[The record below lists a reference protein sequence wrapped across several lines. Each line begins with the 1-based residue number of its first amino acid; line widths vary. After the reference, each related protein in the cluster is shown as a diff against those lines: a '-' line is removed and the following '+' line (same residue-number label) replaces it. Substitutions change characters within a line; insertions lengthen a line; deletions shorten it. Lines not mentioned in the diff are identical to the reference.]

1 MKKEDFITINEM
13 FRRLN
18 KIKRFYTILDKLTF
32 LHILLIWSG
41 IVVFFGLLYFLL
53 SNPASFLAY
62 VFNNARVKSLGDNIY
77 FSFISAT
84 SGFSGITANGLFKL
98 LSIFEVICG
107 LLLLALLTSKLVSI
121 KQDVI
126 LNEIYEISFRERISR
141 TRSSLLLFRQNINR
155 IIGNIEDGSVRRR
168 EISDL
173 YTHFSSLENT
183 LHEVINIFSK
193 TGGAH
198 FVKEIDSL
206 NAELILNSVLN
217 SFERTEELLSTL
229 NKPGME
235 WRRDITLDLINR
247 CIKANEVLFDR
258 GNSIKNIPEKVL
270 FDFNAQKKKII
281 DSIKSGLNPK
291 ADNENIVKVV
301 DIK

>member
-1 MKKEDFITINEM
+1 MKKDDFITINEM

-41 IVVFFGLLYFLL
+41 IVVFFGLLYSLL
-53 SNPASFLAY
+53 SNPSSFLAY
-62 VFNNARVKSLGDNIY
+62 VFNNERVKSLGDNIY

-98 LSIFEVICG
+98 VSIFEVVCG

-141 TRSSLLLFRQNINR
+141 IRSSLLLFRQNINR

-193 TGGAH
+193 TGSAH

-206 NAELILNSVLN
+206 NAELILNGVLN

-229 NKPGME
+229 NKSGME

-258 GNSIKNIPEKVL
+258 VNSIKNVPEKVL

-291 ADNENIVKVV
+291 VDNENIVKVV